1 MALTPG
7 TRLSFVRL
15 LISHSFVKLRAA
27 SYSGKRPQ
35 EEHLA
40 KQTADLHSL
49 EMVLLRAREIAEG
62 LGDIVIVYFID
73 MAIAETR
80 RKGPPLAKDTNLE
93 SAGR

>member
-1 MALTPG
+1 
-7 TRLSFVRL
+7 
-15 LISHSFVKLRAA
+15 
-27 SYSGKRPQ
+27 
-35 EEHLA
+35 LA

-80 RKGPPLAKDTNLE
+80 RKGPPLAKDTNSNPQVVKSFTKE
-93 SAGR
+93 KK